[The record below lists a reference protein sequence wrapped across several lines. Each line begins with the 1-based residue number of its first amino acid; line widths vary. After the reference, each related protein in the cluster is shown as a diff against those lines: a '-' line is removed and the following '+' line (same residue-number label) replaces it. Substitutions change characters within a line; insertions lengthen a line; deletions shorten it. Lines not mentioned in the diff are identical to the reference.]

1 MIQQIYSSR
10 WANQT
15 ANMIRNRPQWVS
27 LSNIAEDAKINLDW
41 LAKFTRG
48 QIPNASIERVNELHD
63 YLNKQE
69 WVLKNDTE

>member
-1 MIQQIYSSR
+1 MQHRIYSSK

-27 LSNIAEDAKINLDW
+27 LASIAENADVNLDW

-48 QIPNASIERVNELHD
+48 KIPNASIERVNELYD
-63 YLNKQE
+63 YLTKQE